1 MTRSL
6 MIVLWAAA
14 AAAAAPVP
22 KPPPLDPF
30 GNGYLGVYRD
40 DQDELRIERVV
51 EGGPA
56 AKAGLQAGD
65 VLYEVGPVQPTT
77 FKQLQEVIGG
87 LRPGTRVPVVVTRGD
102 KKVSL
107 VITLGERPENL
118 NRPPPV
124 PFPGEP

>member
-6 MIVLWAAA
+6 MIVLLAAA
-14 AAAAAPVP
+14 GAAAAPVP
-22 KPPPLDPF
+22 KGPPLDPF

-40 DQDELRIERVV
+40 DHDELRIDRVV

-56 AKAGLQAGD
+56 EKAGVQAGD
-65 VLYEVGPVQPTT
+65 QLYQVGPIQPTT

-87 LRPGTRVPVVVTRGD
+87 LRPGTRVPVTVTRGD

-107 VITLGERPENL
+107 VITLGERPEGL
-118 NRPPPV
+118 GQQQRPIFV
-124 PFPGEP
+124 EP